1 MSASTATPWRKGL
14 MPGVHRLE
22 TKRSLDGADN
32 RGVVVIGA
40 FGWDRLDQHGKG
52 VFLAAVGVLIVLV
65 QVRWG
70 LRIHELFTAGERA
83 QGVVVGAEER
93 SGSDGGGTSYYA
105 RVQFTTRDGQT
116 KEFTSAVG
124 YASEPS
130 VWRPPPSPLPP
141 RRPRAGRSRQTR
153 PLDILRSTI
162 YVFGLALVVA
172 GFFMYLEGSVPF
184 MDITFG
190 NSEHPATNLVHDLV

>member
-1 MSASTATPWRKGL
+1 MRPRGRWTGL
-14 MPGVHRLE
+14 II
-22 TKRSLDGADN
+22 GA
-32 RGVVVIGA
+32 VVVIGA

-52 VFLAAVGVLIVLV
+52 VYLAAVGVLIVLV

-70 LRIHELFTAGERA
+70 LRIHELLTAGERA

-130 VWRPPPSPLPP
+130 VGDPRPVRYRPDDPEQAEVDKLAPLIFFG
-141 RRPRAGRSRQTR
+141 A
-153 PLDILRSTI
+153 LI
-162 YVFGLALVVA
+162 YLFGLALVVA

-184 MDITFG
+184 MDITFMG
-190 NSEHPATNLVHDLV
+190 IVE